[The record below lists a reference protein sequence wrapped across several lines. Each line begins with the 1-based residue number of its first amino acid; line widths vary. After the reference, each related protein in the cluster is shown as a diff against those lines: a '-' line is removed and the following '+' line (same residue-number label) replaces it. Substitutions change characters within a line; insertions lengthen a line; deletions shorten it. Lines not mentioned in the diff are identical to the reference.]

1 MNHQKKSRSAGQRL
15 IYALVITCLLLCAML
30 PAWADHHEGGRGTA
44 NAQAAE
50 TVNAEIRKIDAENGK
65 ITLKHEALTQF
76 NMGAMTMVFRVED
89 PSLLA
94 SFGVGD
100 KVKFVPAK
108 KNGQFVVQSMEKAD

>member
-1 MNHQKKSRSAGQRL
+1 
-15 IYALVITCLLLCAML
+15 
-30 PAWADHHEGGRGTA
+30 
-44 NAQAAE
+44 
-50 TVNAEIRKIDAENGK
+50 
-65 ITLKHEALTQF
+65 
-76 NMGAMTMVFRVED
+76 MGAMTMVFRVED

>member
-1 MNHQKKSRSAGQRL
+1 MKHQKKSRSAGQRV
-15 IYALVITCLLLCAML
+15 ISALVITCPLWSLGL

-44 NAQAAE
+44 NTQVSE
-50 TVNAEIRKIDAENGK
+50 KVHAEIRKIDAENGK